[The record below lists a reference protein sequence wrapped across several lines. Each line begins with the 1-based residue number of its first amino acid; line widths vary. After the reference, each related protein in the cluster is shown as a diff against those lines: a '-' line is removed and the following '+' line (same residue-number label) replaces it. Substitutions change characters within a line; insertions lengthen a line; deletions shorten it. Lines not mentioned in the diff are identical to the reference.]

1 MTTTLNRANLLF
13 REKRYLDA
21 IELYKRIADEQ
32 PSLKKIIEFNIKAAS
47 QKLKIPVFTDSKSKI
62 LNQFDSMATEVNMG
76 RAKVICLPKSRK
88 PVVSVIIPIYG
99 QIEYTLQCLQS
110 IANNTSKIDIE
121 ILIVDDCSP
130 DESATIL
137 KMVSGLR
144 VIKNTKNQGFIRS
157 CNLGA
162 QNAQGE
168 YLLFLNNDTEVT
180 LDWLDELHRTFLE
193 FPGTGLAGSKL
204 VYPDGRLQEAGGIIW
219 QDGSAWNFGRMQDAK
234 LPVYNYAR
242 EVDYCSG
249 ASIMV
254 PKNLFNELGGFDEHY
269 LPAYCEDSDL
279 ALKIRQKGYR
289 VIYQP
294 LSSVIH
300 YEGITSGT
308 DLNSGVKSYQVD
320 NTKKLYERWKERLN
334 KHQPNGQN
342 VDEAKDRRAN
352 KRVLVLD
359 HCTPTPDQDSGSID
373 AYNQMILFREMDFQV
388 TFIPE
393 DNFLYMPKYTTAL
406 QRIGV
411 EVLYAPYV
419 TSVEQHVRE
428 HGLRYDLV
436 FIARPVA
443 FERQID
449 LIRKYCKKA
458 KVIFHTVDLH
468 FLRMER
474 EAELINS
481 DDHRKKANKFKEK
494 ELSLIQQADVTTVL
508 SEEELRILSGL
519 LPKGKLKLL
528 PYSRSIPGTTKKF
541 EERKDIIFVGGFQHT
556 PNVDAVKYFVSEVMP
571 LIRNK
576 RLGIKFH
583 VVGSNPP
590 QEIKELA
597 SSDIVIH
604 GYVESLS
611 PLLDQMKLSVAPLRY
626 GAGIKGK
633 IGTSMAAGLPVIAT
647 PLAAEGMNL
656 SDNHNVYIAKNS
668 EEYLEKIE
676 ILYFNK
682 QKWSGLSTES
692 IKFASEAWGPNA
704 GINILK
710 NVLNEVQIE
719 IKKQNYQL
727 KLYSESV
734 EMNEVKLLEPLE
746 IFRSKTDYDIF
757 LGSKKYQLMMN
768 QINEENNK
776 IDNKEFIIDGYCDP
790 CEKDVPFIVDM
801 KWGGREV
808 DNKWIP
814 NWRERLECPYCGMN
828 NRQRLIT
835 TLIKQELV
843 GKINQKIYLMEQ
855 VTPIFQWVKNNF
867 SSHQVIGSEY
877 LGYEYKSGEVI
888 NELRHENI
896 ENLSFH
902 DSSIDLIVSNDVFEH
917 VPNPLVAFKE
927 CVRVLSIGGVMLSTV
942 PFHRDIYN
950 SITRALLIDNDLNML
965 LPEIYHGN
973 PISSEGSLVFTDFG
987 WELIDNLIEVGFK
1000 NAGVSIFYS
1009 KDYAHLGDG
1018 LLLVVANK
1026 N

>member
-1 MTTTLNRANLLF
+1 MTTTLNQANFLF
-13 REKRYLDA
+13 RKERYLDA
-21 IELYKRIADEQ
+21 IELYKRVADEQ
-32 PSLKKIIEFNIKAAS
+32 PSLTKIIEFNIKAAS
-47 QKLKIPVFTDSKSKI
+47 QKLKSPVFADSKSKTW
-62 LNQFDSMATEVNMG
+62 NQIESFVSEVYLDK
-76 RAKVICLPKSRK
+76 AKNICLPRSQK

-99 QIEYTLQCLQS
+99 QIEFTLKCLQS
-110 IANNTSKIDIE
+110 IANNTSKINIE
-121 ILIVDDCSP
+121 ILIIDDCSP
-130 DESATIL
+130 DESATVL
-137 KMVSGLR
+137 KKVSGLR
-144 VIKNTKNQGFIRS
+144 LIKNTTNQGFIRS

-162 QNAQGE
+162 QNALGE

-180 LDWLDELHRTFLE
+180 PDWLEELHRTFLE

-204 VYPDGRLQEAGGIIW
+204 IYPDGRLQEAGGIIW

-254 PKNLFNELGGFDEHY
+254 PKNLFDELGGFDEHY

-320 NTKKLYERWKERLN
+320 NIKKLYERWKERLN

-411 EVLYAPYV
+411 EALYAPYV

-428 HGLRYDLV
+428 HGFRYDLV

-443 FERQID
+443 FERQIN
-449 LIRKYCKKA
+449 LIRKYCRRA

-474 EAELINS
+474 EADLLNS
-481 DDHRKKANKFKEK
+481 DDQREKAKKFKEK
-494 ELSLIQQADVTTVL
+494 ELSLIEQADVTTVL
-508 SEEELRILSGL
+508 SEEELRILGGL
-519 LPKGKLKLL
+519 VPKCKLKLL

-604 GYVESLS
+604 GFIESLS

-656 SDNHNVYIAKNS
+656 SDNQNILIAKDS
-668 EEYLEKIE
+668 EEYAEKIE
-676 ILYFNK
+676 KLYFNK
-682 QKWSGLSTES
+682 QKWSSLSTES

-704 GINILK
+704 GLNILK
-710 NVLNEVQIE
+710 NVLNDVE
-719 IKKQNYQL
+719 IKIKQQKFIL
-727 KLYSESV
+727 KLYSEST
-734 EMNEVKLLEPLE
+734 EMSENKLLEPLGE
-746 IFRSKTDYDIF
+746 FSSKIEYDIF
-757 LGSKKYQLMMN
+757 TGSKKYQLMMN
-768 QINEENNK
+768 HINNEIKKINK
-776 IDNKEFIIDGYCDP
+776 KEFVIDGYCEP
-790 CEKDVPFIVDM
+790 CEKEVPFIVDM

-814 NWRERLECPYCGMN
+814 NWRERLECPFCRMN

-835 TLIKQELV
+835 TLIKQELSN
-843 GKINQKIYLMEQ
+843 KFNQKIYLMEQ
-855 VTPIFQWVKNNF
+855 VTPIYDWVKNNF
-867 SSHQVIGSEY
+867 NNHQVIGSEY
-877 LGYEYKSGEVI
+877 FGFDYIGGEII
-888 NELRHENI
+888 NNLRHEDI
-896 ENLSFH
+896 ENLSFKN
-902 DSSIDLIVSNDVFEH
+902 SELDLIVSNDVLEH
-917 VPNPLVAFKE
+917 VPNPHVALKE
-927 CVRVLSIGGVMLSTV
+927 CYRVLNQNGKLIATI
-942 PFHRDIYN
+942 PFHRDQEF
-950 SITRALLIDNDLNML
+950 SISRSKIQEQILIHILS
-965 LPEIYHGN
+965 EEYHGN
-973 PISSEGSLVFTDFG
+973 PISDKGSLVFTDFG
-987 WELIDNLIEVGFK
+987 WDLIDIMRSLGFINANISIYFSEKYK
-1000 NAGVSIFYS
+1000 N
-1009 KDYAHLGDG
+1009 LGDG
-1018 LLLVVANK
+1018 LLILK
-1026 N
+1026 TF